1 MNELTVTVNNRKHT
15 LLVPGSLRLLD
26 MLRENLHLTGTKEG
40 CAVGECGACT
50 VILNGEAVC
59 SCLILAAQCD
69 GGEIQTIE
77 SLAQNHV
84 LSDIQQAFV
93 DHGGSQ
99 CGYCTP
105 GMLMSIKALLDKNPK
120 PDDDEIKTAL
130 EGNICRCTGYIPI
143 MNSIHAVIGSNDA

>member
-1 MNELTVTVNNRKHT
+1 MNEITVTVNNQKHT
-15 LLVPGSLRLLD
+15 LIVPDSFRLLD
-26 MLRENLHLTGTKEG
+26 LLRDKLHLTGTKEG

-50 VILNGEAVC
+50 VIVDTEAVC
-59 SCLILAAQCD
+59 SCLVMAAQCD
-69 GGEIQTIE
+69 GAIIE
-77 SLAQNHV
+77 TVEGLANNGI

-105 GMLMSIKALLDKNPK
+105 GMLMSIKALLDKNQDPS
-120 PDDDEIKTAL
+120 DEEIKTAL

-143 MNSIHAVIGSNDA
+143 LNSIKAVTKAEK